1 VHQVN
6 KLAIVASNRQLRV
19 AILLVG
25 LASLLLSAFFIFRD
39 SGIVPPHPMDQS
51 FAETVDL
58 HIRNNNGKLSF
69 AYPNLQF
76 SGGITANL
84 VIGIYK
90 LIVPVSHESLNWHV
104 RIFSM
109 VTYLVSSYA
118 LIFRFVK
125 YDPAKLIA
133 ILLLA
138 TSGFQFIQPS
148 SELIAGTSLSLFVL
162 GASLRWP
169 RLITSLFLAIFALCK
184 VEFAVAAVAMAL
196 FWAWRDTSDTSSRG
210 HGTKIAWGCFAFFG
224 WISILLLPAF
234 VLAGANPFSI
244 DRSFLTIS
252 NTYIEFFQSHQF
264 ITISP
269 GNLPSGPDLFAA
281 KFPLAKSAMQFII
294 NYPKYY
300 IDYLGISSARSLCN
314 TVLAL
319 KLLLVSGGLV
329 LLNWKNLGGLKP
341 YITLL
346 ILALAFTL
354 LPAWL
359 VVHVRVRYYAKV
371 FPLIVALI
379 TAGCME
385 IAKKNAM
392 AQRVFLWTSLGTIAI
407 QIFSF
412 KGMVEFSHY
421 M

>member
-1 VHQVN
+1 VK
-6 KLAIVASNRQLRV
+6 KLIIVASNRPLRTV
-19 AILLVG
+19 TFLVCI
-25 LASLLLSAFFIFRD
+25 ASLLLSAFLILRG

-58 HIRNNNGKLSF
+58 HIKNNNGKFVF
-69 AYPNLQF
+69 AYPNLQY

-84 VIGIYK
+84 VIGLYK
-90 LIVPVSHESLNWHV
+90 LIVPVTHESLNWHV

-109 VTYLVSSYA
+109 LIYLVSGFA

-125 YDPAKLIA
+125 YDPARLIA

-148 SELIAGTSLSLFVL
+148 SELIAGTSISLFVL
-162 GASLRWP
+162 CASLGWP
-169 RLITSLFLAIFALCK
+169 PLVSSLFLAIFALSK
-184 VEFAVAAVAMAL
+184 VEFGVAAVAIAL
-196 FWAWRDTSDTSSRG
+196 FWAWRGTSSRG
-210 HGTKIAWGCFAFFG
+210 RETKTAWVCFAFFG
-224 WISILLLPAF
+224 WMAVFLLPAF
-234 VLAGANPFSI
+234 ALAGANPLST

-264 ITISP
+264 IALSP
-269 GNLPSGPDLFAA
+269 SNLPSGPDLFTA
-281 KFPLAKSAMQFII
+281 KFPLAKSAMQFIT

-300 IDYLGISSARSLCN
+300 IDYLGVSSARSFYN

-319 KLLLVSGGLV
+319 KLLIVSGGFV
-329 LLNWKNLGGLKP
+329 LLGWKNLGGLKP
-341 YITLL
+341 YIVLL
-346 ILALAFTL
+346 IIALAFTL

-359 VVHVRVRYYAKV
+359 VVHVRERYYAKL

-379 TAGCME
+379 TAGSME
-385 IAKKNAM
+385 IAKKNPM
-392 AQRVFLWTSLGTIAI
+392 AQSVLLWTGLGTIAM
-407 QIFSF
+407 QLFTF
-412 KGMVEFSHY
+412 NHMVEFSHY

>member
-1 VHQVN
+1 MLQVN
-6 KLAIVASNRQLRV
+6 KFAIVASNRQLRT
-19 AILLVG
+19 AILLMC
-25 LASLLLSAFFIFRD
+25 LASLLLSAFFILRD
-39 SGIVPPHPMDQS
+39 TGIVPPHPMDQS

-84 VIGIYK
+84 VIGVYK
-90 LIVPVSHESLNWHV
+90 LIVPVMHESLNWHV

-109 VTYLVSSYA
+109 VTYLVSGFA

-125 YDPAKLIA
+125 HDPAKLIA

-162 GASLRWP
+162 CASLRWP

-196 FWAWRDTSDTSSRG
+196 FWAWQDTSSRG
-210 HGTKIAWGCFAFFG
+210 HGTKITWGCFAFFG
-224 WISILLLPAF
+224 WMAIFLVPAF
-234 VLAGANPFSI
+234 VLAGANPFSS

-252 NTYIEFFQSHQF
+252 NTYIEFFQGHQF

-269 GNLPSGPDLFAA
+269 SNLPSGPDLFTA

-294 NYPKYY
+294 NYPKQY
-300 IDYLGISSARSLCN
+300 IDYLGISSARSVYN

-319 KLLLVSGGLV
+319 KLLLVSGGFV
-329 LLNWKNLGGLKP
+329 LLGWKDLGGLKP

-371 FPLIVALI
+371 FPLVVALI
-379 TAGCME
+379 AAGSME

-392 AQRVFLWTSLGTIAI
+392 GQRIFLLTSLGTIAM
-407 QIFSF
+407 QLFSF
-412 KGMVEFSHY
+412 KSMVEFSHY